1 MIYIMFSFS
10 SGSLIYCSD
19 LLIPCKKDFLHVFI
33 LG

>member
-19 LLIPCKKDFLHVFI
+19 LLIPCKNEIFYMYSS
-33 LG
+33 